1 MLSDDFKAETLIST
15 HAIPRFQLPPISQL
29 RPYALALALGAL
41 CFFYYGN
48 TIYLPEDTHDGDT
61 LIDNS
66 RIRADPLFFFS
77 ADKAQS
83 TGRPVAEFAKFIV
96 GLPLGNDL
104 RPFHLANILL
114 HILNALLLAWLIVR
128 LTSDTHL
135 ATLTALLFALTPMH
149 HQAIHHMSAMD
160 YLLSGAF
167 ALGAIHAALGQ
178 RLSWALVLAALS
190 ILSHGAS
197 FAPLVLLALWTRH
210 RYRYIASLSF
220 LALAFFALSQAPDS
234 TSTGHAMRS
243 WFAGAQ
249 GAWDFLRTCLWLSGR
264 HATTLLWHIPPLLSF
279 ASWEIWAGAGIALLA
294 LIVAWRGTEQTRFI
308 VLLTAAAIAPY
319 GFMYTDIAGGY
330 SGGSARY
337 RYLSAMGACWLG
349 GAVFV
354 WALRR
359 LRLHTTVG
367 TTVLVLL
374 IAAATYQAGKQTYIG
389 SIHSAARSKLSSKE
403 SLAGTEL
410 MLQAIRSPHNRLLD
424 IEDMYMR
431 LSAVAHFTMDD
442 PQAFLAEAT
451 ARYPN
456 NYTLQIAA
464 LTARASAGDRSAYI
478 QIKKMATEL
487 DNVGPVAASM
497 FNNIAIAHT
506 QRGDYEQ
513 AITAYILAYDSD
525 PQQRFQER
533 IAVLRAKL

>member
-1 MLSDDFKAETLIST
+1 VTLST
-15 HAIPRFQLPPISQL
+15 HATPRFQLSSISQL
-29 RPYALALALGAL
+29 RPYALALALGVL

-48 TIYLPEDTHDGDT
+48 TIDLPEDTHDGDT

-77 ADKAQS
+77 PNKAQS
-83 TGRPVAEFAKFIV
+83 TGRPVAELTKFVV
-96 GLPLGNDL
+96 GLPFGDDL
-104 RPFHLANILL
+104 RPFHVANILL
-114 HILNALLLAWLIVR
+114 HIANALLLAWLVVR
-128 LTSDTHL
+128 LTRDAHL
-135 ATLTALLFALTPMH
+135 AVLTALLFALTPMH

-167 ALGAIHAALGQ
+167 ALGAIHAILGK
-178 RLSWALVLAALS
+178 RLGWALVLAVLS
-190 ILSHGAS
+190 ILSHAAS
-197 FAPLVLLALWTRH
+197 FAPLVLLALWTQH
-210 RYRYIASLSF
+210 RYRYIASLAF
-220 LALAFFALSQAPDS
+220 FALAFFALEQAPDS
-234 TSTGHAMRS
+234 TSTGHALRS
-243 WFAGAQ
+243 WLAGAQ
-249 GAWDFLRTCLWLSGR
+249 GVWDFFRTCLWLSGR

-279 ASWEIWAGAGIALLA
+279 ETWEIWAGAGVALIALIA
-294 LIVAWRGTEQTRFI
+294 VWRGTSQTRFL

-349 GAVFV
+349 GAVCV
-354 WALRR
+354 GALRR
-359 LRLHTTVG
+359 LRQPITVG
-367 TTVLVLL
+367 TAVLVLL
-374 IAAATYQAGKQTYIG
+374 VATLTYQAGRQTYMG
-389 SIHSAARSKLSSKE
+389 SIHSAARSKLSSKD
-403 SLAGTEL
+403 SLVGTEL

-464 LTARASAGDRSAYI
+464 LTARAAAGERSAYI
-478 QIKKMATEL
+478 QIKKMAFEL
-487 DNVGPVAASM
+487 DNVGAVAASM
-497 FNNIAIAHT
+497 FNNIAVAHA
-506 QRGDYEQ
+506 QRSEYEQ
-513 AITAYILAYDSD
+513 AITAYVLAYDSD
-525 PQQRFQER
+525 PQERFQRR
-533 IAVLRAKL
+533 IEELRAKL